1 MLEFRLSSVAIKCLK
16 KSLFHFWNLRVSS
29 TYLSKSL
36 LYNFL
41 PNMECDYVILVF
53 RAGGYDQRGMVAT
66 MVYSTQ
72 VRAEFDLCYLES
84 VSERVLLKVNS

>member
-1 MLEFRLSSVAIKCLK
+1 M
-16 KSLFHFWNLRVSS
+16 FHFPHVCVRNV
-29 TYLSKSL
+29 
-36 LYNFL
+36 
-41 PNMECDYVILVF
+41 VALVF

-84 VSERVLLKVNS
+84 VSERVLLKVTYNFYQNLSYLSPKNKAYNSFAQFSNL

>member
-1 MLEFRLSSVAIKCLK
+1 M
-16 KSLFHFWNLRVSS
+16 FHFPHVCVRNV
-29 TYLSKSL
+29 
-36 LYNFL
+36 
-41 PNMECDYVILVF
+41 VALVF

-84 VSERVLLKVNS
+84 VSERVLLKVHYL